1 MAEKTAEQV
10 KNAEWATCLLEEL
23 QKRTG
28 RHDIE
33 VIVAPSSTHD
43 VLLSAGADKHPIVT
57 FYARMRG
64 EPLRVE
70 QALDY
75 VSEMLKDWD
84 LTNILHEKAIQDC
97 LPIYER
103 LKREFPH
110 MEASYNI
117 IDVGRHNAMVSKAD
131 DKIISFFDLWPTMTE
146 EDVKRLISHIKEL
159 EDTLQREN
167 ATYAE
172 VTYLWR

>member
-1 MAEKTAEQV
+1 
-10 KNAEWATCLLEEL
+10 
-23 QKRTG
+23 
-28 RHDIE
+28 
-33 VIVAPSSTHD
+33 
-43 VLLSAGADKHPIVT
+43 
-57 FYARMRG
+57 
-64 EPLRVE
+64 
-70 QALDY
+70 
-75 VSEMLKDWD
+75 
-84 LTNILHEKAIQDC
+84 
-97 LPIYER
+97 
-103 LKREFPH
+103 